1 MATSKTAERVR
12 RPKSFG
18 APHVFVLAVI
28 DGDDP
33 TRVHRILRTETT
45 IGRTDPADFVIEDDQ
60 ISQQHIR
67 IRVEGSV
74 CTLQDLESLNGT
86 RVNGSKVRSGTCCRL
101 RHLDEIQIGGT
112 RLFLL
117 SGKSIERKDRD

>member
-1 MATSKTAERVR
+1 MATSRTAERAT
-12 RPKSFG
+12 RPKVFG
-18 APHVFVLAVI
+18 APHVFVLAVLE
-28 DGDDP
+28 GDDP
-33 TRVHRILRTETT
+33 TQVHRIQRTETT

-67 IRVEGSV
+67 LRVEGSV